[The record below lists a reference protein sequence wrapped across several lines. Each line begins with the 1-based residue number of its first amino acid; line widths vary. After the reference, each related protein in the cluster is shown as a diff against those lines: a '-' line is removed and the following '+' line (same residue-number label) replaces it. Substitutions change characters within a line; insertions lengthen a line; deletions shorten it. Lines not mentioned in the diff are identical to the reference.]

1 MLDWLGRKLLYIGL
15 LIAVVWY
22 WLIRE
27 RKAAKIE
34 ARADELQRVHEH
46 VAKAKKAAEGV
57 SGLNPDDKRERLRSK
72 WSK

>member
-1 MLDWLGRKLLYIGL
+1 MLDWLYRKLLYIGL

-34 ARADELQRVHEH
+34 ARADELQRVHEN
-46 VAKAKKAAEGV
+46 VEKAKQAADGAAR
-57 SGLNPDDKRERLRSK
+57 LDADAKRDRLRDK

>member
-1 MLDWLGRKLLYIGL
+1 MLDWLYRKLLYIGL

-34 ARADELQRVHEH
+34 ARADELQRVNEH
-46 VAKAKKAAEGV
+46 VAKAKKAADGV

>member
-1 MLDWLGRKLLYIGL
+1 MLDWLGRKLLYIALVIGL
-15 LIAVVWY
+15 LWY

-34 ARADELQRVHEH
+34 ARADELQRVHDNVTE
-46 VAKAKKAAEGV
+46 AKKAAG
-57 SGLNPDDKRERLRSK
+57 SAAKLNSDAKRERLLNK

>member
-1 MLDWLGRKLLYIGL
+1 MLDWLYRKLLYIGL

-46 VAKAKKAAEGV
+46 VAKAKKAATSV

>member
-1 MLDWLGRKLLYIGL
+1 MLDWLYRKLLYIGL

-34 ARADELQRVHEH
+34 ARADELQRVHEN
-46 VAKAKKAAEGV
+46 VAKAKKAADGV

>member
-1 MLDWLGRKLLYIGL
+1 MLDWLYRKLLYIGL

-22 WLIRE
+22 WFIRE

-34 ARADELQRVHEH
+34 ARADELQRVHEN
-46 VAKAKKAAEGV
+46 VAKAKKAADGAAR
-57 SGLNPDDKRERLRSK
+57 LDADAKRDRLRDK

>member
-1 MLDWLGRKLLYIGL
+1 MLDWLYRKLLYIGL
-15 LIAVVWY
+15 AVAVLWY

-34 ARADELQRVHEH
+34 ARADELQRVHEN
-46 VAKAKKAAEGV
+46 VTKAKKAATSV
-57 SGLNPDDKRERLRSK
+57 SGLNANDKRERLRSK

>member
-1 MLDWLGRKLLYIGL
+1 MLDWLYRKLLYIGL

-46 VAKAKKAAEGV
+46 VAKAKKAADGV